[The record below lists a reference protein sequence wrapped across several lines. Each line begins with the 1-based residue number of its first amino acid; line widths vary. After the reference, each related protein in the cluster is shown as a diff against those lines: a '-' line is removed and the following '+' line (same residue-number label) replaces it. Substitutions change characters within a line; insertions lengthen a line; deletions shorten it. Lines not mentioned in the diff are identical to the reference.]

1 MLNLGAGEHSQI
13 SRLVR
18 AAVLH
23 RFLTRYSTKPGGSS
37 STTRRRI
44 SARLPISPIHICS
57 TGSRQKLLP
66 TGLPSSPR
74 QGSSVSGTQSL
85 LCRHTYHHVSSEQ
98 VLHSFYIIGV
108 NREIYI
114 RDHPAKSCWGLCCCV
129 EWLKV

>member
-1 MLNLGAGEHSQI
+1 MLNLSAGEHFQI
-13 SRLVR
+13 AWLVR

-23 RFLTRYSTKPGGSS
+23 WFLTRYSS